1 MNPSNSVFQFFFRGF
16 TFKKKVPSANNVSVT
31 SVSVAKTPVL
41 SDKDVN
47 ITEAFSFSEPLPHT
61 TNQQTGINDFKSA
74 PSGPQTKRVGSKPL
88 LPSLSQVPQEV
99 SCTAQNTPVIKQ
111 SLNATF
117 KKLEFSSSSDSL
129 IAFNDWDDMD
139 DFDTSGNSKAF
150 VTPCKNHF
158 VRVSTAQKSKKSKR
172 NLVKAQLNK
181 THTGETDLAPFSS
194 ESKQEHLTE
203 KQKDDS
209 EWLSSDVIC
218 IDDDPDPEELI
229 NEDTQENHS
238 LKTHLGAERGKN
250 YYFISKG

>member
-16 TFKKKVPSANNVSVT
+16 TFKKKVPSANDVSVT

-61 TNQQTGINDFKSA
+61 TNQQTGINDFKST
-74 PSGPQTKRVGSKPL
+74 PSRPQSKRAGSKPL

-158 VRVSTAQKSKKSKR
+158 VRVSTAQRSKKSKR

-181 THTGETDLAPFSS
+181 THTGETDLAPSFS

>member
-1 MNPSNSVFQFFFRGF
+1 M
-16 TFKKKVPSANNVSVT
+16 PSANNVSVT
-31 SVSVAKTPVL
+31 SVSGAKTPVL

-47 ITEAFSFSEPLPHT
+47 ITEAFSFSEPLPNT
-61 TNQQTGINDFKSA
+61 THQQTGINDFKSA

-88 LPSLSQVPQEV
+88 FPSLSQVPQEV

-111 SLNATF
+111 SCNATF

-129 IAFNDWDDMD
+129 IPFNDWDDID

-150 VTPCKNHF
+150 VTPCKNRF
-158 VRVSTAQKSKKSKR
+158 IRVSTAQKSKKSKR
-172 NLVKAQLNK
+172 NLMKAQLNK
-181 THTGETDLAPFSS
+181 TNTGKTDLAPSSS
-194 ESKQEHLTE
+194 ESKQERLTE

-218 IDDDPDPEELI
+218 IDEDPISEELI

-238 LKTHLGAERGKN
+238 LKTHLGVERGKN
-250 YYFISKG
+250 YYFISVG